1 MSQTITPAV
10 ASEPSAAWDFAS
22 TRTAAIPWYAWC
34 GLCGAS
40 SIILGLYWDISWHM
54 SIGRDTF
61 WTPAHLAI
69 QFGGILIGLT
79 SAYLIFSTTWNW
91 GGRGTARKEAVTVW
105 GFRGPL
111 GAFIS
116 CWGGTAMIASAPFD
130 NWWHNAF
137 GLDVR
142 IISPPHAVLGLGI
155 FAAGTGVLIQT
166 LGSMNRAGPEGR
178 RRLQWAFLYMGGA
191 LLTLNQILTSDY
203 SDGTLMH
210 TAIFYRIFSI
220 AIPILLVGV
229 ARASGYRWGATAV
242 AAIYMIWDFGQLWI
256 LPLFPATPKLG
267 PVQTPITHMVPLGPP
282 LFLIFP
288 AITIDLLLAGYG
300 GQKKWARAALLGIA
314 FTGVLFAVQWP
325 LGNFLL
331 SPHARNWIFGMG
343 YFPYQ
348 FPVDL
353 HYLAWQFRTYE
364 PTRTAFWMGIAIAA
378 ICGIVSARVGLAA
391 GDAMRRLRR

>member
-1 MSQTITPAV
+1 
-10 ASEPSAAWDFAS
+10 
-22 TRTAAIPWYAWC
+22 
-34 GLCGAS
+34 
-40 SIILGLYWDISWHM
+40 M

-79 SAYLIFSTTWNW
+79 CAYLIFATTWGW
-91 GGRGTARKEAVTVW
+91 GGRSAARDESVSVW

-116 CWGGTAMIASAPFD
+116 CWGGATMVTSAPFD

-155 FAAGTGVLIQT
+155 FSAGVGVLILT
-166 LGSMNRAGPEGR
+166 LGAMNRADAAGR
-178 RRLQWAFLYMGGA
+178 RKLKWAFLYMGGA

-210 TAIFYRIFSI
+210 TAVFYRIFSI
-220 AIPILLVGV
+220 AIPLLLVGI
-229 ARASGYRWGATAV
+229 ARASGYRWGATVV

-267 PVQTPITHMVPLGPP
+267 PVQTPIAHMVPLGPP
-282 LFLIFP
+282 IFLIFP
-288 AITIDLLLAGYG
+288 AIGIDLLLNRYSGRM
-300 GQKKWARAALLGIA
+300 KWAFAALLGAA
-314 FTGVLFAVQWP
+314 FTGILFAVQWP
-325 LGNFLL
+325 LGDFML
-331 SPHARNWIFGMG
+331 SSHARNRVFGMN

-348 FPVDL
+348 FPVEL
-353 HYLAWQFRTYE
+353 HYLAWQFRVYE
-364 PTRTAFWMGIAIAA
+364 PTRSLFWMGMAVALACAIA
-378 ICGIVSARVGLAA
+378 SARLGLAA